1 MDNLSP
7 NTTEQPLD
15 PKTVEENLLQS
26 AHQKSLSEDP
36 EEVAAALFTLY
47 MPMFLGGIEKLSN
60 KQCKRVLRALVETP
74 LMDTPYNPTAPLER
88 DIFNI
93 GLRLLDAKYLMI
105 MSTYQKNIDTLHDA
119 ATNPEDTSLSLQS
132 ESQSATVKEENEE
145 TK

>member
-7 NTTEQPLD
+7 NSTQEPVEPKKIEEQ
-15 PKTVEENLLQS
+15 LLQH

-47 MPMFLGGIEKLSN
+47 MPMFIGGVEKLSN
-60 KQCKRVLRALVETP
+60 KQCKRILRALIETP
-74 LMDTPYNPTAPLER
+74 LMDVPYSPQAQLER

-105 MSTYQKNIDTLHDA
+105 MSTYNNSLDKLNEA
-119 ATNPEDTSLSLQS
+119 ATSPEDTSLSLQS
-132 ESQSATVKEENEE
+132 ESQPATVKESNEE